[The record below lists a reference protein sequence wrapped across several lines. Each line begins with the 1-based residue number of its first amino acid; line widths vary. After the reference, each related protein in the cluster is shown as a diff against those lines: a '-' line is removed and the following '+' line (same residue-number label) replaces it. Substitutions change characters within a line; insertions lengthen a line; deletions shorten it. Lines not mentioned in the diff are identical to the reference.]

1 VKGRSHRSSKKFLF
15 SLKLTKMASRFSVV
29 QVGPPIEVFA
39 VNKAYL
45 DDTFDLKVN
54 LSVGGKVM

>member
-1 VKGRSHRSSKKFLF
+1 
-15 SLKLTKMASRFSVV
+15 MASKFSVV

-45 DDTFDLKVN
+45 DDPSELKVN
-54 LSVGGKVM
+54 LSVGGEFKG

>member
-1 VKGRSHRSSKKFLF
+1 M
-15 SLKLTKMASRFSVV
+15 TSRFSVV
-29 QVGPPIEVFA
+29 KVGPPIEVFA

-45 DDTFDLKVN
+45 DDTSDLKVN

>member
-1 VKGRSHRSSKKFLF
+1 MSVIIN
-15 SLKLTKMASRFSVV
+15 KMVSRFSVV
-29 QVGPPIEVFA
+29 KVGPPIEVFA

-45 DDTFDLKVN
+45 DDTFHAKVN

>member
-1 VKGRSHRSSKKFLF
+1 MSSK
-15 SLKLTKMASRFSVV
+15 FSVV

-45 DDTFDLKVN
+45 DDPADVKVN
-54 LSVGGKVM
+54 LSVGGRFEG

>member
-1 VKGRSHRSSKKFLF
+1 MTSK
-15 SLKLTKMASRFSVV
+15 FSVV

-39 VNKAYL
+39 VNKAFL